1 MTKQNNKSSNVTRLQ
16 SLSQW
21 MNSSRL
27 GKVYALRILAITV
40 YGLLI
45 PQEIEYADS
54 FLLAMITIGYAAIE
68 MVCCMAFISTV
79 NPNDVK
85 LREIVFA
92 ATIWLSTFWLV
103 ALAFSHVVLSDALIL
118 YYKPITY
125 ALEAVLLTSLIMEIR
140 ACWVQRPAF

>member
-1 MTKQNNKSSNVTRLQ
+1 MTKQSNKSSNVTRLP
-16 SLSQW
+16 SLFQW

-27 GKVYALRILAITV
+27 GKVYVLRILAIIV

-54 FLLAMITIGYAAIE
+54 FLLAMITVGYAGIE
-68 MVCCMAFISTV
+68 MVCCMAVISTA
-79 NPNDVK
+79 NPDDVK

-92 ATIWLSTFWLV
+92 AALWLSSVCLV

-125 ALEAVLLTSLIMEIR
+125 ALEAVLLASLIMEIR
-140 ACWVQRPAF
+140 ACWEQRPEF